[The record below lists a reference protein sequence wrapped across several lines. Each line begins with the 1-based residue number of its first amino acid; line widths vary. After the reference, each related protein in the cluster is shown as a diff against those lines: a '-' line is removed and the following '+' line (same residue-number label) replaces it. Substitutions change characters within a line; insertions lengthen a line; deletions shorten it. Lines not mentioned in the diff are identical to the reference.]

1 MSFHQLQK
9 EGDNSHKNMEKQR
22 GCEAQ
27 GRKLRKR
34 AGDWDRRRRNRQW
47 EVSGAGLATF
57 KDGEG

>member
-9 EGDNSHKNMEKQR
+9 EGDNSRKNLEKQR
-22 GCEAQ
+22 GCEEQ

-34 AGDWDRRRRNRQW
+34 AEAGTGGGETRQW